1 MARWSTGGHNLSI
14 VKFFISVLICVI
26 LFTPSSSAL
35 IVDASEKWNETYLVE
50 GGRSLLVEELSAT
63 WCESCAEIDPYLMEV
78 ADSHGSRIAMVTYHP
93 SDGVDAFQPLAAKHR
108 IERLSITH
116 PGIGSTPTFIVDGGQ
131 QRIGPQSWL
140 DVQKDILSKEV
151 TNLKPRRLGFE
162 ISKNNNETFTAS
174 IKSFSDHDNGV
185 NKSQLTFMLVKHSLT
200 VPEGFD
206 NPGGK
211 YRDRVVHGLV
221 ECNLQNNSI
230 TYSSGFLYYVS
241 VMGTTG
247 HKSAN
252 ISELEKSV
260 SFIKKYTNMPVI
272 PGFGIKN
279 AQDVNNICKI
289 ADGAVVGSSIIK
301 IIEENINNKD
311 FMLKKI
317 DLFTKNLKLGTKI

>member
-131 QRIGPQSWL
+131 QRIGPQSWP

-151 TNLKPRRLGFE
+151 TNLKPSRLSFE

-230 TYSSGFLYYVS
+230 TYSSGFLYSNIDDNSCQSGFS
-241 VMGTTG
+241 VT
-247 HKSAN
+247 
-252 ISELEKSV
+252 SELEDEFSV
-260 SFIKKYTNMPVI
+260 ILLHEKVYQNLSSEEPSSTYGVVEFAFRNLESDESWDNLLIILIGFTAIGFLWIYYEKK
-272 PGFGIKN
+272 
-279 AQDVNNICKI
+279 
-289 ADGAVVGSSIIK
+289 
-301 IIEENINNKD
+301 NK
-311 FMLKKI
+311 
-317 DLFTKNLKLGTKI
+317 

>member
-1 MARWSTGGHNLSI
+1 MARRSAGGHNLSI
-14 VKFFISVLICVI
+14 VKFLISVLICVI
-26 LFTPSSSAL
+26 LFIPTSSAL

-131 QRIGPQSWL
+131 QRIGPQSWP

-151 TNLKPRRLGFE
+151 TNLKPSRLSFE

-174 IKSFSDHDNGV
+174 IKSFSDYDNGV
-185 NKSQLTFMLVKHSLT
+185 NKSQLTFMLVKHSLA
-200 VPEGFD
+200 VPEEFD

-230 TYSSGFLYYVS
+230 TYSSGFLYSNIDDNSCQSGFS
-241 VMGTTG
+241 VT
-247 HKSAN
+247 
-252 ISELEKSV
+252 SELEDEFSV
-260 SFIKKYTNMPVI
+260 LLLHEKVYQNLSSEEPSSTYGVVEFAFRNLESDESWDNLLIILIGFTTIGFLWIYYEKK
-272 PGFGIKN
+272 
-279 AQDVNNICKI
+279 
-289 ADGAVVGSSIIK
+289 
-301 IIEENINNKD
+301 NK
-311 FMLKKI
+311 
-317 DLFTKNLKLGTKI
+317 

>member
-14 VKFFISVLICVI
+14 VKFLISVLICVI
-26 LFTPSSSAL
+26 LFIPTSSAL

-131 QRIGPQSWL
+131 QRIGAQSWP

-151 TNLKPRRLGFE
+151 TNLKPSRLSFE

-185 NKSQLTFMLVKHSLT
+185 NKSQLTFMLVKHSLA

-230 TYSSGFLYYVS
+230 TYSSGFLYSNIDDNSCQSGFS
-241 VMGTTG
+241 VT
-247 HKSAN
+247 
-252 ISELEKSV
+252 SELEDEFSV
-260 SFIKKYTNMPVI
+260 LLLHEKVYQNLSSEEPSSTYGVVEFAFRNLESDESWDNLLIILIGFTAIGFLWIYYEKK
-272 PGFGIKN
+272 
-279 AQDVNNICKI
+279 
-289 ADGAVVGSSIIK
+289 
-301 IIEENINNKD
+301 NK
-311 FMLKKI
+311 
-317 DLFTKNLKLGTKI
+317 

>member
-14 VKFFISVLICVI
+14 VKFLISVLICVI
-26 LFTPSSSAL
+26 LFIPTSSAL

-131 QRIGPQSWL
+131 QRIGAQSWP

-151 TNLKPRRLGFE
+151 TNLKPSRLSFE

-174 IKSFSDHDNGV
+174 IKSFSDQDNGV

-230 TYSSGFLYYVS
+230 TYSSGFLYSNIDDNSCQSGFS
-241 VMGTTG
+241 VT
-247 HKSAN
+247 
-252 ISELEKSV
+252 SELEDEFSV
-260 SFIKKYTNMPVI
+260 LLLHEKVYQNLSSEEPSSTYGVVEFAFRNLESDESWDNLLIILIGFTVI
-272 PGFGIKN
+272 GFLWIYFEKR
-279 AQDVNNICKI
+279 
-289 ADGAVVGSSIIK
+289 
-301 IIEENINNKD
+301 NK
-311 FMLKKI
+311 
-317 DLFTKNLKLGTKI
+317 

>member
-1 MARWSTGGHNLSI
+1 MARWSTGGHNLSV
-14 VKFFISVLICVI
+14 VKFLISVLICVI
-26 LFTPSSSAL
+26 LFIPTSSAL

-131 QRIGPQSWL
+131 QRIGPQSWP

-151 TNLKPRRLGFE
+151 TNLKPSRLSFE

-230 TYSSGFLYYVS
+230 TYSSGFLYSNIDDNSCQSGFS
-241 VMGTTG
+241 VT
-247 HKSAN
+247 
-252 ISELEKSV
+252 SELEDEFSV
-260 SFIKKYTNMPVI
+260 LLLHEKVY
-272 PGFGIKN
+272 
-279 AQDVNNICKI
+279 
-289 ADGAVVGSSIIK
+289 
-301 IIEENINNKD
+301 
-311 FMLKKI
+311 
-317 DLFTKNLKLGTKI
+317 KNLSSEEPSSTYGVVEFAFRNLESDESWDNLLIILIGFTVIGFLWIYFEKRNN

>member
-131 QRIGPQSWL
+131 QRIGPQSWP

-151 TNLKPRRLGFE
+151 TNLKPSRLSFE

-185 NKSQLTFMLVKHSLT
+185 NKSQLTFMLVKHSLA

-230 TYSSGFLYYVS
+230 TYSSGFLYSNIDDNSCQSGFS
-241 VMGTTG
+241 VT
-247 HKSAN
+247 
-252 ISELEKSV
+252 SELEDEFSV
-260 SFIKKYTNMPVI
+260 LLLHEKVYQNLSSEEPSSTYGVVEFAFRNLESDESWDNLLIILIGFTVI
-272 PGFGIKN
+272 GFLWIYFEKR
-279 AQDVNNICKI
+279 
-289 ADGAVVGSSIIK
+289 
-301 IIEENINNKD
+301 NK
-311 FMLKKI
+311 
-317 DLFTKNLKLGTKI
+317 

>member
-1 MARWSTGGHNLSI
+1 MARWSTRGHNLSI

-131 QRIGPQSWL
+131 QRIGAQSWP

-151 TNLKPRRLGFE
+151 TNLKPSRLSFE

-185 NKSQLTFMLVKHSLT
+185 NKSQLTFMLVKHSLA

-230 TYSSGFLYYVS
+230 TYSSGFLYSNIDDNSCQSGFS
-241 VMGTTG
+241 VT
-247 HKSAN
+247 
-252 ISELEKSV
+252 SELEDEFSV
-260 SFIKKYTNMPVI
+260 LLLHEKVYQNLSSEEPSSTYGVVEFAFRNLESDESWDNLLII
-272 PGFGIKN
+272 LIGFT
-279 AQDVNNICKI
+279 
-289 ADGAVVGSSIIK
+289 IIGFLWIYFEK
-301 IIEENINNKD
+301 RNK
-311 FMLKKI
+311 
-317 DLFTKNLKLGTKI
+317 